1 MPQRPLWLRGER
13 ALGRLDETRLR
24 LYKMVQLKRLRAH
37 TELIHTGDDHSP
49 LVFLSLDQSFLGTRF
64 QEYSQGLG
72 SRVLNVHRGA
82 RGFYELGRTIWQDVR
97 FVEDQ
102 RGDWEGPGRQFR

>member
-1 MPQRPLWLRGER
+1 
-13 ALGRLDETRLR
+13 
-24 LYKMVQLKRLRAH
+24 MVQLKRLRAH

-64 QEYSQGLG
+64 QEYSQ
-72 SRVLNVHRGA
+72 
-82 RGFYELGRTIWQDVR
+82 VR

-102 RGDWEGPGRQFR
+102 RGDWEGPGWQF